1 MVPEAIVGGYRYSS
15 TNLEIRE
22 QSSFIPWDRVGRVGG
37 FWFCH
42 NKVSLSP
49 HKALLHSSDP
59 PPPVG
64 S

>member
-22 QSSFIPWDRVGRVGG
+22 QSSFITWDRVGGGVGG

-49 HKALLHSSDP
+49 HKALLHS
-59 PPPVG
+59 
-64 S
+64 

>member
-22 QSSFIPWDRVGRVGG
+22 QSSFITWDRVGRVGG
-37 FWFCH
+37 FWFCY

-49 HKALLHSSDP
+49 DKALLHS
-59 PPPVG
+59 
-64 S
+64 

>member
-15 TNLEIRE
+15 TNLEIGE
-22 QSSFIPWDRVGRVGG
+22 QSSFITWDRVGGGGVGG

-49 HKALLHSSDP
+49 HKALLHS
-59 PPPVG
+59 
-64 S
+64 